1 MIWVVLGLMT
11 VLAAGAVLLPY
22 WRGRTAPASRA
33 AYDLEIY
40 RDQLAEVERDQKR
53 GLIGADEAQAA
64 RLEIARRA
72 LAADAAA
79 KVDAPPPAARGH
91 TPRLVMI
98 AAGAAPLLA
107 LLIYL
112 GLGSPTLPS
121 HVFVAQQQPA
131 GHSGQD
137 AELVAQ
143 LETRMK
149 DHPDDVQGWIL
160 LARSYRTMGRTADA
174 SRAWREVIERA
185 PNPGEYAGLYAE
197 ALVAAAD
204 GMVTPEA
211 QSRFQQALA
220 ADPLDPRA
228 RYYLGLAKAQA
239 GESRAALQA
248 WVDLIAISPPDA
260 PWLPVVHEGISHI
273 AAEAKIDLASIK
285 PSPDVQRLAREAQV
299 SSPPASAERSAS
311 AGPVPPQSGMPPGAA
326 AIQSLPPNQQAAAI
340 HNMVDQLAS
349 RLDSNPNDV
358 DGWLRLGHARHVLG
372 EEDKSIEA
380 YAKAAA
386 LAPNR
391 PDVQNAY
398 KEALA
403 NGKAEPQTPTTS
415 APPPAATPQ
424 SGMPPNAAAIQAM
437 PPEQRTAMIH
447 SMVDQL
453 ASRLESNPNDVDGWL
468 RLGRARHV
476 LGEEDKSADAYARA
490 DALAPDRL
498 DAQTAYA
505 EALANRLVPGERP
518 PEDYIKL
525 MRHILDLDPNDGDA
539 LWTVGMAEAEAGH
552 HAAAIALWQRLIT
565 QLPPESKERGQIQ
578 SQIDELKK
586 ER

>member
-1 MIWVVLGLMT
+1 MIWAVLILMT
-11 VLAAGAVLLPY
+11 AIAAGAVLLPY
-22 WRGRTAPASRA
+22 LRGRTAPAPRA

-40 RDQLAEVERDQKR
+40 RDQLAEVERDQTR
-53 GLIGADEAQAA
+53 GLIESGEAQAA

-72 LAADAAA
+72 LAADAAT
-79 KVDAPPPAARGH
+79 KNDAPLPAARRH
-91 TPRLVMI
+91 APRLVLI
-98 AAGAAPLLA
+98 AAAAAPLLA
-107 LLIYL
+107 FVVYL

-121 HVFVAQQQPA
+121 RVFVAQQPA

-143 LETRMK
+143 LEQRLK
-149 DHPDDVQGWIL
+149 DHPEDVQGWIL
-160 LARSYRTMGRTADA
+160 LARSYRTMGRMADA
-174 SRAWREVIERA
+174 AHAWREVIQRS
-185 PNPGEYAGLYAE
+185 PNPAEYASLYAE

-211 QSRFQQALA
+211 QTRFQEALA
-220 ADPLDPRA
+220 TDPLDPRA

-248 WVDLIAISPPDA
+248 WVDLLAVSPPDA

-273 AAEAKIDLASIK
+273 AAESKIDLASIK
-285 PSPDVQRLAREAQV
+285 PSPEVQRLAQQAQV
-299 SSPPASAERSAS
+299 STPAPSASAEPATGSLPA
-311 AGPVPPQSGMPPGAA
+311 GAA
-326 AIQSLPPNQQAAAI
+326 AIQALPPEQRAAAI
-340 HNMVDQLAS
+340 HSMVDQLAA
-349 RLDSNPNDV
+349 RLESNPNDV
-358 DGWLRLGHARHVLG
+358 DGWLRLGRARHVLG
-372 EEDKSIEA
+372 EEDKSVEA
-380 YAKAAA
+380 YAKAAS

-391 PDVQNAY
+391 PDVQSAY
-398 KEALA
+398 AEALA
-403 NGKAEPQTPTTS
+403 KAQSPAAAS
-415 APPPAATPQ
+415 AAPPAATPPAA
-424 SGMPPNAAAIQAM
+424 MPPGAAAIQAM
-437 PPEQRTAMIH
+437 PAEQRTAMIH

-476 LGEEDKSADAYARA
+476 LGEEDKSIDAYSKAA
-490 DALAPDRL
+490 SLAPDRL

-505 EALANRLVPGERP
+505 EALANRLTPGERP
-518 PEDYIKL
+518 PEEYIKL

-565 QLPPESKERGQIQ
+565 QLPPDAKERGQIQ

-586 ER
+586 EKN